1 MRQQS
6 ISVGL
11 FSLGLG
17 LLLHFWLIP
26 NFISVPGNMARAVLS
41 PAFWP
46 EILAVMAMLAGVFV
60 LVGAFKQSSEI
71 QASDASPSSD
81 APTGES
87 APAGE
92 SSTASPPQALDQQ
105 VSPRS
110 DLIRLLTFV
119 VAMALYAKYLD
130 YLGMALSSVLMLL
143 VSFYL
148 LGEKRIGLVLS
159 VSILLPLVLYTF
171 FLHVAGVSIPQGE
184 LIRLP

>member
-1 MRQQS
+1 MRQES
-6 ISVGL
+6 MTVGL

-60 LVGAFKQSSEI
+60 LVGAFKPST
-71 QASDASPSSD
+71 DAAQPQEVPSSI
-81 APTGES
+81 S
-87 APAGE
+87 ASE
-92 SSTASPPQALDQQ
+92 EKETASASVPADSFSDGQQEPPSNL
-105 VSPRS
+105 
-110 DLIRLLTFV
+110 LRLTAFV

-130 YLGMALSSVLMLL
+130 YLGMALASVLMLL

-148 LGEKRIGLVLS
+148 LGERRIGLVLS
-159 VSILLPLVLYTF
+159 VSVLLPLVLYAF

>member
-26 NFISVPGNMARAVLS
+26 NFVSVPGNMARAVLS

-60 LVGAFKQSSEI
+60 LVGAFKQSSET
-71 QASDASPSSD
+71 QVSDASPSSD
-81 APTGES
+81 AP
-87 APAGE
+87 AGE
-92 SSTASPPQALDQQ
+92 SSSASSSQALDQE

-110 DLIRLLTFV
+110 DLIRLLTFLA
-119 VAMALYAKYLD
+119 AMALYAKYLD
-130 YLGMALSSVLMLL
+130 YLGMVLASILMLL

-159 VSILLPLVLYTF
+159 VSILLPLVLYAF

>member
-6 ISVGL
+6 IVVGL

-46 EILAVMAMLAGVFV
+46 EILAVMAMIAGVFV
-60 LVGAFKQSSEI
+60 LIPAFRQG
-71 QASDASPSSD
+71 DASNTAELVSSSD
-81 APTGES
+81 AAALSES
-87 APAGE
+87 GDQNSHSGTDLSQE
-92 SSTASPPQALDQQ
+92 PQSN
-105 VSPRS
+105 V
-110 DLIRLLTFV
+110 IRLFAFV
-119 VAMALYAKYLD
+119 VAMTLYAKYLD
-130 YLGMALSSVLMLL
+130 YLGMALASVLMLL

-148 LGEKRIGLVLS
+148 LGERRLGLVLTVS
-159 VSILLPLVLYTF
+159 VLLPLVLYAF

>member
-60 LVGAFKQSSEI
+60 LVGAFKQSSET
-71 QASDASPSSD
+71 QASDASPSCD
-81 APTGES
+81 APAE
-87 APAGE
+87 E
-92 SSTASPPQALDQQ
+92 SSTASSQQALDQE
-105 VSPRS
+105 VSPQS

-130 YLGMALSSVLMLL
+130 YLGMALASVLMLL

-148 LGEKRIGLVLS
+148 LGEKRVGLVLS
-159 VSILLPLVLYTF
+159 VSILLPLVLYAF

-184 LIRLP
+184 LISLP

>member
-26 NFISVPGNMARAVLS
+26 NFVSVPGNMARAVLS

-60 LVGAFKQSSEI
+60 LVGASKQSSET
-71 QASDASPSSD
+71 QVSDASPSSD
-81 APTGES
+81 AP
-87 APAGE
+87 AGE
-92 SSTASPPQALDQQ
+92 SSSASPSQALDQE

-110 DLIRLLTFV
+110 DLIRLLTFLA
-119 VAMALYAKYLD
+119 AMALYAKYLD
-130 YLGMALSSVLMLL
+130 YLGMVLASILMLL

-159 VSILLPLVLYTF
+159 VSILLPLVLYAF

>member
-26 NFISVPGNMARAVLS
+26 NFVSVPGNMARAVLS

-60 LVGAFKQSSEI
+60 LVGAFKQSSET
-71 QASDASPSSD
+71 QVSDASPSSD
-81 APTGES
+81 G
-87 APAGE
+87 PAGE
-92 SSTASPPQALDQQ
+92 SSTASPPQALDQE

-110 DLIRLLTFV
+110 DLIRLLTFLA
-119 VAMALYAKYLD
+119 AMALYAKYLD
-130 YLGMALSSVLMLL
+130 YLGMVLASILMLL

-159 VSILLPLVLYTF
+159 VSILLPLVLYAF

>member
-71 QASDASPSSD
+71 LASD

-92 SSTASPPQALDQQ
+92 SSTPSTPQALDQQ
-105 VSPRS
+105 VSPQS

>member
-6 ISVGL
+6 VIVGL

-26 NFISVPGNMARAVLS
+26 NYISVPSNMARLVLS

-46 EILAVMAMLAGVFV
+46 EILAGMAGLAGVFV
-60 LVGAFKQSSEI
+60 LVGAFRQPSEPNSQDLASVANI
-71 QASDASPSSD
+71 TEDQQASNAS
-81 APTGES
+81 
-87 APAGE
+87 
-92 SSTASPPQALDQQ
+92 SPLQQ
-105 VSPRS
+105 VSKPS
-110 DLIRLLTFV
+110 LVRLLAFV
-119 VAMALYAKYLD
+119 IAMALYAKYLD
-130 YLGMALSSVLMLL
+130 YLGMALASILMMLI
-143 VSFYL
+143 SFYL

-159 VSILLPLVLYTF
+159 VSIVLPLVLYAF

>member
-26 NFISVPGNMARAVLS
+26 NFISVPGNMARLVLS

-46 EILAVMAMLAGVFV
+46 EILAFMAMIAGIFV
-60 LVGAFKQSSEI
+60 LVDAFRQSAAIELQDPVAESRSQDDT
-71 QASDASPSSD
+71 QASEMPIEEEKAQPS
-81 APTGES
+81 
-87 APAGE
+87 
-92 SSTASPPQALDQQ
+92 LF
-105 VSPRS
+105 
-110 DLIRLLTFV
+110 RLLAFV
-119 VAMALYAKYLD
+119 LAMALYVKYLD
-130 YLGMALSSVLMLL
+130 YLGMALASILMLL

-159 VSILLPLVLYTF
+159 VSILLPLVLYAF